1 MVHFGIFVSGVALG
15 VFVTAMITS
24 IKLNSAEKE
33 WRKAFTSLNEKYLT
47 IRKKYYL
54 LIENKS
60 NTDDGP
66 DS

>member
-1 MVHFGIFVSGVALG
+1 MVHFGIFVSGVAFG
-15 VFVTAMITS
+15 IFVTAMISS
-24 IKLNSAEKE
+24 IKLNSVEKE
-33 WRKAFTSLNEKYLT
+33 WREALTSLNEKYLT

-54 LIENKS
+54 LIENKP